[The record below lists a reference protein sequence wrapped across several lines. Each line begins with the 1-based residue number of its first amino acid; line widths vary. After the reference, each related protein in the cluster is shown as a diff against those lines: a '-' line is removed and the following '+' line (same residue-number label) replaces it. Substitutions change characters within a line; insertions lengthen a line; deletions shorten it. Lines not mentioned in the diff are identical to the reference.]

1 MRRRAFITLFAA
13 AATSSMAW
21 PPALHA
27 QQATIGWI
35 DSGSR
40 EQFADRVAGFHRG
53 LAEMGF
59 APGRNLVIE
68 ERWAQGQYERLPA
81 FAAELVQRRI
91 TVLAATGA
99 VNSSQAAI
107 RVAGTVPVVSA
118 NGGDPVKLGLVAS
131 LNRPGGNATGVSF
144 FIGGLGAKRLKMM
157 RVLVPTA
164 KTVGIIAN
172 PSNPVTGPEVTDMR
186 AGSRQLGLEAVVFN
200 VSSDPELEAAFAGVA
215 QQQLRA
221 LLVNTDSFLSSR
233 RDRIAA
239 WVARQAIPTIYAQG
253 EFTRAGGL
261 MSYGTNL
268 ADGYRQAGVYVG
280 RVLKGAKPDELPV
293 LLPTKFETIINLK
306 TAKMLGIEIPPTL
319 LAQADEVIE

>member
-1 MRRRAFITLFAA
+1 MRRREFITLVGGAMAA
-13 AATSSMAW
+13 SAAW
-21 PPALHA
+21 PPALRA

-59 APGRNLVIE
+59 APGRNLIIE

-81 FAAELVQRRI
+81 FAAELVQRGI

-107 RVAGTVPVVSA
+107 RVAGTVPVVFA

-144 FIGGLGAKRLKMM
+144 FIGGLGAKRLEMM

-172 PSNPVTGPEVTDMR
+172 PSNPVTGPEVADMQ
-186 AGSRQLGLEAVVFN
+186 AASRQLGLEAVVFN

-306 TAKMLGIEIPPTL
+306 TAKMLGIEIPPLCSRKPTR
-319 LAQADEVIE
+319 